1 MNIQLVTTN
10 KDLESCLSS
19 LKVRSEIALDLEF
32 DKNYYRYG
40 FNLCLLQVFDG
51 DSCYLIDPLGE
62 NLNIDLIF
70 PVLENR
76 DIQKV
81 VFAFGEDLRLLHSLN
96 CFPKN
101 IYDLSIATSLLNYP
115 PASLV
120 NIISDVLNI
129 DTGKSSQMSNWFKRP
144 LSEQQLEYAAQDVLH
159 LLKLKKRFEKE
170 ADQKEIS
177 SWIKEENDVFDRLN
191 YRDVDDINLIKEKD
205 KKDLTEYEWHLF
217 KNLMEFREKIA
228 EENNVPGFKVIHKD
242 SLIKIAKNPDN
253 LNGSRFPNKY
263 FNPGN
268 QSTAEEHLTD
278 LLRKSENEALKLGL
292 SKSEPVNKPLSK
304 DEYNEMK
311 KERSRVNQI
320 KNNLFKPV
328 KKRITED
335 YGAEAASFMLSNRI
349 ISEIITGERNGL
361 LNYKKEL
368 LLSYAEE
375 LNLDIQE
382 HL

>member
-268 QSTAEEHLTD
+268 QSTAEEHLTE
-278 LLRKSENEALKLGL
+278 LLRKSEKEALKLGL